1 MVTLGVMALAA
12 CTDQAAATLVPVP
25 SHEDRA
31 ASAGWLAGGD
41 WLGQHED
48 INAIGRS
55 RPDLEL
61 VFLGD
66 SITQSWGGPGRQV
79 GSTAGELWSQRFG
92 GYDAANFGISGD
104 RTQHLLWR
112 IAHGNFDGLAP
123 RAVVLMIGT
132 NNLAH
137 DEAQDIAAGIV
148 AVVDALQ
155 VELPNTEILLHGMLP
170 RGRSVDEPIR
180 IKSADVQRRIGHLG
194 QRDGVTLV
202 DLWPHVMDGEGVS
215 NPHVFRS
222 DWLHLQPGGYV
233 VWADALQPHLERL
246 FGES

>member
-1 MVTLGVMALAA
+1 VA
-12 CTDQAAATLVPVP
+12 CTARPLPATLVPVP

-79 GSTAGELWSQRFG
+79 GSTAGELWGQRFG
-92 GYDAANFGISGD
+92 HLDAANFGISGD

-112 IAHGNFDGLAP
+112 IDNGNFEGLAP
-123 RAVVLMIGT
+123 RALVLMIGT

-137 DEAQDIAAGIV
+137 DEAPDIAAGIV

-155 VELPNTEILLHGMLP
+155 AELPETELLLHGMLP
-170 RGRSVDEPIR
+170 RGRTVDEPIR
-180 IKSADVQRRIGHLG
+180 IKSAEVQRRIGHLG
-194 QRDGVTLV
+194 DRDGVTFV
-202 DLWPHVMDGEGVS
+202 DLWPHVMDEAGVS
-215 NPHVFRS
+215 NPHVFRA

-233 VWADALQPHLERL
+233 VWADALQPHLSRI
-246 FGES
+246 FGEG